1 MLAGLAAPKLLVLL
15 PRSLLA
21 LLAAVPDLLAVRAAH
36 GCRFQAPAALVRRFL
51 VPVAPGYFG
60 LQLVDEG
67 RHLVHQLLLPP
78 LYTPTPPARRAM

>member
-1 MLAGLAAPKLLVLL
+1 
-15 PRSLLA
+15 
-21 LLAAVPDLLAVRAAH
+21 
-36 GCRFQAPAALVRRFL
+36 VRRFL